1 MANEINLRVLEESI
15 LAALAELIDLDIADP
30 EEIATKFSKVLNE
43 VRDECQDSAIDAYLS
58 TAPRT
63 LRNLRREARGF
74 EQRNLRRWE
83 PCFDHLE
90 MMWSI
95 AQELGEMHGTEIQA
109 EGGEDDNEV
118 MAALAH
124 LFPRALLVA
133 QEIICLLKGGYP
145 DGALA
150 RWRSLHEIT
159 VTAMYVA
166 QVGKGAAI
174 AYLLSFHFA
183 ARRAAHQ
190 INHYS
195 ERAGLRPFSADELA
209 EFDERCDV
217 AERFLGRKIDKS
229 KLGEWPAITQT
240 HPTFASLEE
249 HVKMDHWRPRY
260 KWAST
265 HTHANHRPADKLL
278 GLSETTERVNLVGSS
293 NSGFVDP
300 FQMTAITLA
309 QITTTYLLHAPNPDR
324 IVHAGVM
331 LKLADQMS
339 SIALETERRTREDF
353 EKHRASADSSR

>member
-1 MANEINLRVLEESI
+1 MADKKNLRVLEESI
-15 LAALAELIDLDIADP
+15 LAALAELIDLDTAGP
-30 EEIATKFSKVLNE
+30 EEIATKFSKVFNE
-43 VRDECQDSAIDAYLS
+43 VKDDCQESAMNAYLS
-58 TAPRT
+58 AAPKM
-63 LRNLRREARGF
+63 LQNLRRESREF
-74 EQRNLRRWE
+74 EKRNLIRWK

-90 MMWSI
+90 MMWFT
-95 AQELGEMHGTEIQA
+95 AQELGEIHGTEIQA

-118 MAALAH
+118 VAALAH
-124 LFPRALLVA
+124 LFPRALLVT

-150 RWRSLHEIT
+150 RWRSLHEVS
-159 VTAMYVA
+159 VTAMYIA

-190 INHYS
+190 MNHYS
-195 ERAGLRPFSADELA
+195 ERARLRPFSAEELA
-209 EFDERCDV
+209 NFDERCER
-217 AERFLGRKIDKS
+217 AEQFLGRKIDKD
-229 KLGEWPAITQT
+229 KLGEWPAIMQT
-240 HPTFASLEE
+240 HPTFAALEE
-249 HVKMDHWRPRY
+249 HVNMDHWRPRY

-278 GLSETTERVNLVGSS
+278 GLSEAKEYVNLIGPS

-309 QITTTYLLHAPNPDR
+309 QITTTYLFHTPNPDR
-324 IVHAGVM
+324 IVHSGVM

-339 SIALETERRTREDF
+339 GIALETEQRTLEDF
-353 EKHRASADSSR
+353 KKRKMSENSAR